1 MDTDVLVIGGGISGC
16 SLAYFLAK
24 EGVEII
30 LLEKSGLNSQ
40 ASGANSGS
48 IHGQIPHDVFLEKG
62 EDWALGFGP
71 TLGFMAESVT
81 LWKAMEEMLGADLE
95 FRLTGGLLV
104 AGSDGEMQEVRR
116 KIGIERKFGIQV
128 EVLDKKDLQQIAPY
142 ISESMVGGAFY
153 PEEGKA
159 NPLLVTPA
167 FANQAER
174 YGVKIIRQTE
184 VESIAIEGR
193 GFTANTTK
201 GAITCRRIGNC
212 AGADAARIG
221 AMVGLKL
228 AVRGHPIQVSV
239 TEPIAP
245 VVEHLVY
252 SASDRLTLK
261 QTRHGSCII
270 GGGWP
275 SGIDPV
281 TGRLKVES
289 DSMMRNLQI
298 AIQTVPRLRHAQL
311 VRTWPAVVN
320 GTENWRPILGEAS
333 NVKGFVMNIFP
344 WMGFTAG
351 PASSRVIADLMLGR
365 RPSTAFEV
373 FLEMD

>member
-1 MDTDVLVIGGGISGC
+1 
-16 SLAYFLAK
+16 
-24 EGVEII
+24 
-30 LLEKSGLNSQ
+30 
-40 ASGANSGS
+40 
-48 IHGQIPHDVFLEKG
+48 
-62 EDWALGFGP
+62 
-71 TLGFMAESVT
+71 
-81 LWKAMEEMLGADLE
+81 
-95 FRLTGGLLV
+95 

-116 KIGIERKFGIQV
+116 KTGIERKFGIQV

-174 YGVKIIRQTE
+174 YGVKIIRQAE

-228 AVRGHPIQVSV
+228 PVRGHPIQVSV

-333 NVKGFVMNIFP
+333 NVKGFVMNVFP

-351 PASSRVIADLMLGR
+351 PASSRVTADLMLGR

-373 FLEMD
+373 FLEID